1 MVNSPGPDDRTGP
14 MIESVYLRMALPGY
28 YTFKSIER
36 CSMCGDPTTGH
47 RVLGRRLNKKQG
59 PNPRKQKGVCTTI
72 MRCRACGLIYSD
84 PQPVPMS
91 IDDHY
96 GVPPESYW
104 DPSYFSVPENYFTRE
119 VDISRQLLGQG
130 RKRALDIG
138 AGLGY
143 AMVQLEKAG
152 YETHGLEP
160 SAPFRDRAISQMA
173 VDPQRLRLGT
183 VEDAEYPA
191 ASFDFINLCVV
202 LEHIGDPGA
211 ALARAMTW
219 LKPGG
224 VIHVEVPSAA
234 WLIVRLTNLYYKL
247 RRTNCVG
254 NLSPMHPPY
263 HLHEFTVASFREHG
277 RQNGYTVEKHEHYVC
292 PTYLPKFLDVI
303 ARPVM
308 AWTRTGMEVAVWLRK
323 DGALAP
329 GPAPSEARDQ
339 SSIAAAAPPVATLHG
354 PATVTP
360 AGPSKHGGVVRA
372 CPQCGSEKKV
382 PYSPLAPHHLVACGD
397 CGLVFT
403 ALQPST
409 EDLLAFY
416 SRYLMVEDISPVTLV
431 RYEEVLDSFEP
442 FRKTGR
448 ILETGCGSGIFMQRA
463 ALRGWRVHGTEIGSH
478 ALVAAQTRGVDMV
491 EGPLDPVNYPPD
503 HFDIVCSIEVIEHLR
518 DPRHELS
525 NVMAVLRPGG
535 LFYVTTPNFNCLA
548 RRVSPSDWN
557 VASYPEHLSYFTP
570 RTLDRMLSAEG
581 LKKRGLTTTGFSFYR
596 WQVRHDRSSV
606 NKSAAQRK
614 EESIRS
620 ALEHK
625 PYLRLT
631 KRLANG
637 LLNLFQLGDSM
648 KAYYIKPPT
657 ARDK

>member
-1 MVNSPGPDDRTGP
+1 MRRAHIG
-14 MIESVYLRMALPGY
+14 EWVYLRMALPGY
-28 YTFKSIER
+28 YTFVPIER
-36 CSMCGDPTTGH
+36 CSMCGDPTNRH

-59 PNPRKQKGVCTTI
+59 RNPRLERGVGATI
-72 MRCRACGLIYSD
+72 MRCKSCGLIYSD

-104 DPSYFSVPENYFTRE
+104 DPSYFAVPENYFTRE
-119 VDISRQLLGQG
+119 VRISRELLGTG
-130 RKRALDIG
+130 PKRALDIG

-160 SAPFRDRAISQMA
+160 SAPFRERAIGKMG

-183 VEDAEYPA
+183 VENADYPA
-191 ASFDFINLCVV
+191 ASFDLINLCVV

-224 VIHVEVPSAA
+224 VIHVEVPSAD

-247 RRTNCVG
+247 RRTDCVG

-263 HLHEFTVASFREHG
+263 HLHEFTVDSFRSHG
-277 RQNGYTVEKHEHYVC
+277 RKNGYTVERHAHYVC

-303 ARPVM
+303 ARPLM

-323 DGALAP
+323 DGALSGEAAQAASLHGSTREAIALP
-329 GPAPSEARDQ
+329 EKSTPQAPAPDAR
-339 SSIAAAAPPVATLHG
+339 IKVP
-354 PATVTP
+354 
-360 AGPSKHGGVVRA
+360 GVPRP
-372 CPQCGSEKKV
+372 CPQCGSTKKT
-382 PYSPLAPHHLVACGD
+382 PCAGLTANHLVRCGSCD
-397 CGLVFT
+397 LVFT
-403 ALQPST
+403 ALEPST

-416 SRYLMVEDISPVTLV
+416 SRYLMVEDISPVTLL

-442 FRKTGR
+442 YRKSGR

-463 ALRGWRVHGTEIGSH
+463 AMRGWSVHGTEIGAH
-478 ALVAAQTRGVDMV
+478 ALIAAQSRGVNMA
-491 EGPLDPVNYPPD
+491 EGPLNPANYPPG

-518 DPRHELS
+518 EPRTELR

-570 RTLDRMLSAEG
+570 RTLDHMLSSEG
-581 LKKRGLTTTGFSFYR
+581 LKKRDLTTTGFSVYR
-596 WQVRHDRSSV
+596 WQVRHDRSAV

-625 PYLRLT
+625 PYLRFA
-631 KRLANG
+631 KRVTNG
-637 LLNLFQLGDSM
+637 LLNLFKLGDSM
-648 KAYYIKPPT
+648 KAYYVKPETP
-657 ARDK
+657 KGN